1 MSNIEWSE
9 LKPIEESE
17 TSYCNAEVFGGDY
30 TLWLTQ
36 TDKGWEANI
45 NCEDEE
51 VIAGTKVIKD
61 LDDAKAYAQSLFRGY
76 ITAQLM
82 EMGEAPSPR
91 FISTSICAKHVGAAM
106 WTEIVGVTELGL
118 VYCYSSKDRK
128 WTQL

>member
-76 ITAQLM
+76 ITAQML
-82 EMGEAPSPR
+82 ETEGELLR
-91 FISTSICAKHVGAAM
+91 FVQMTGSDKRLFGL
-106 WTEIVGVTELGL
+106 TEQGL
-118 VYCYSSKDRK
+118 VYEQDISRNG
-128 WTQL
+128 WTPLKMKALY